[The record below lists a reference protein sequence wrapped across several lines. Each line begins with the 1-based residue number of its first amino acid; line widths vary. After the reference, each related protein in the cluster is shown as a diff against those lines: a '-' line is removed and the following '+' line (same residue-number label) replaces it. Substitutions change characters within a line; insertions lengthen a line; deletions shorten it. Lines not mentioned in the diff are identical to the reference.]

1 MIRKHGVSAARPF
14 GSRGFARLSERSSVR
29 RVQGEE
35 QQPEET
41 PKERADRELIE
52 LLNELRVVLPGVTV
66 LFAFLLAV
74 PFAKGWA
81 EVTSF
86 QRDVFLVAFLA
97 TGVAIV
103 FLAAPSSYHRLT
115 FRAGNKERLVEMG
128 SRLTIAGI
136 AASAVALEA
145 AVLLVVDFVLSRDAA
160 IAATA
165 GFAVLLLF
173 LWYGLALYGRLR
185 GR

>member
-1 MIRKHGVSAARPF
+1 MAESPR
-14 GSRGFARLSERSSVR
+14 
-29 RVQGEE
+29 QN
-35 QQPEET
+35 ET

-74 PFAKGWA
+74 PFARGWSR
-81 EVTSF
+81 VTTF

-97 TGVAIV
+97 TGISVA
-103 FLAAPSSYHRLT
+103 LLTAPSSHHRLR
-115 FRAGNKERLVEMG
+115 FRAGQKEHLVRTGGRLAN
-128 SRLTIAGI
+128 AGI
-136 AASAVALEA
+136 AAFAVALEA
-145 AVLLVVDFVLSRDAA
+145 VVLLVIDYVVSFGAA

-165 GFAVLLLF
+165 GFAFFILA
-173 LWYGLALYGRLR
+173 LWYGLPGFGRLR